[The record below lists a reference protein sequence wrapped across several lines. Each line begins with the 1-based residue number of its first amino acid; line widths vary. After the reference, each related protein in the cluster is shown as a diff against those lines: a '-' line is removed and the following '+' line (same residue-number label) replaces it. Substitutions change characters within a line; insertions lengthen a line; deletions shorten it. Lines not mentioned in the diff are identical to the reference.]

1 MQEMLSIM
9 NIRLIQFS
17 TLRWPCIHN
26 NDFSP
31 DISGND
37 FDPKRTHYKTSIF
50 LWHEYTTPESSI
62 PQSTRHKQLKVG
74 VVKIK
79 DRIIHANPW
88 LLGTV
93 FYTINIPKDKLD
105 ALKPA

>member
-1 MQEMLSIM
+1 M
-9 NIRLIQFS
+9 
-17 TLRWPCIHN
+17 
-26 NDFSP
+26 
-31 DISGND
+31 IS
-37 FDPKRTHYKTSIF
+37 HQIF
-50 LWHEYTTPESSI
+50 LGMISTQNAHTTRLPYFFDMNMLHHRRVQF
-62 PQSTRHKQLKVG
+62 QSTRHKQLKVG